1 MKGTTVA
8 QQVNVVLVDDLDGNS
23 ANETVLFGLDGV
35 SYEIDLNDKNAK
47 KLRDAVAG
55 YVAAGRRVG
64 GRQRATGRSAKA
76 ASASG
81 VAVDTASVRAWA
93 RSKGYEVSD
102 RGRISAEVL
111 DAYKKSN
118 KK

>member
-1 MKGTTVA
+1 MA
-8 QQVNVVLVDDLDGNS
+8 QQVNVVLVDDIDGNS
-23 ANETVLFGLDGV
+23 ATETVLFGLDGV

-64 GRQRATGRSAKA
+64 GRQRSSTRSSRSS
-76 ASASG
+76 SASG
-81 VAVDTASVRAWA
+81 SSVDTAAVRAWA
-93 RSKGYEVSD
+93 KSKGYEVSD

-118 KK
+118 RK